1 MKAYLLFNEIKSSII
16 LFITFEILIFSLLV
30 VGFIIFPININISN
44 EYIKNILFITSDL
57 NNPNEYYAFIME
69 YIIILSAIFATI
81 LATKTIVHDK
91 ISGYDE
97 YLFSLPTTRS
107 KIFFNK
113 VIAIAFETILFNLIF
128 YILSFVL
135 NIVFDFNI
143 NKILLFKMNL
153 SLTLSTLTFASIG
166 ILVGS
171 FIKPKFIYIKSL
183 SFTILLLLIAIP
195 ERLFNITILRYI
207 NPFSYFKLYE
217 LISNGYRLSFIIASG
232 CIMIFSLSIS
242 KTIYDEYDV
251 LKGNY

>member
-1 MKAYLLFNEIKSSII
+1 MKAYLLFNEIKSSIV
-16 LFITFEILIFSLLV
+16 LFITFEILIFSLFV
-30 VGFIIFPININISN
+30 IGFIIFPINININN
-44 EYIKNILFITSDL
+44 ETIRKILFITSDMS
-57 NNPNEYYAFIME
+57 NPNEHYAFIME

-81 LATKTIVHDK
+81 LSTKTIVHDK

-113 VIAIAFETILFNLIF
+113 VLSIVFETISFNLIF
-128 YILSFVL
+128 YILSFIL

-143 NKILLFKMNL
+143 DETLLIKMNL

-183 SFTILLLLIAIP
+183 SFTILLLIIAVF
-195 ERLFNITILRYI
+195 ERLFSLKILRYI
-207 NPFSYFKLYE
+207 NPFSYFKLHE
-217 LISNGYRLSFIIASG
+217 LIYSSYKLSFIIASG

-251 LKGNY
+251 LKGNN